1 MPSYPGP
8 TANLPGYTRR
18 SGRSG
23 TVWIDG
29 RMRGEVT
36 QVDWNV
42 NIAQIPVVIAGSW
55 RNEQK
60 PGGEDRAGTFSF
72 QDVDDHF
79 ALLVY
84 RFIVARRNGD
94 RSSAYFPEFSV
105 QTKLDDI
112 GAPQATV
119 WQLDGCQLFTY
130 SGGHDQAVD
139 LLQRQIP
146 FSFRDERPISAYE
159 YTDAGVSTFTG

>member
-1 MPSYPGP
+1 MPQYPGP

-23 TVWIDG
+23 TMWIDG
-29 RMRGEVT
+29 RMRGEVQ

-42 NIAQIPVVIAGSW
+42 NITQIPVIIAGAW
-55 RNEQK
+55 RTDQK
-60 PGGEDRAGTFSF
+60 PGGEERVGTFMI
-72 QDVDDHF
+72 QDIDDHW

-84 RFIVARRNGD
+84 NFIVARRNGD
-94 RSSAYFPEFSV
+94 RSAASFPVFSV

-130 SGGHDQAVD
+130 TGGFDQSVD
-139 LLQRQIP
+139 LLTRQIP
-146 FSFRDERPISAYE
+146 FTFTSERPLSAYE
-159 YTDAGVSTFTG
+159 YVDSGIQTTQD

>member
-1 MPSYPGP
+1 MPAYPGP

-29 RMRGEVT
+29 RMRGEIT

-42 NIAQIPVVIAGSW
+42 NIAQIPVLIAGSW
-55 RNEQK
+55 RTDQK
-60 PGGEDRAGTFSF
+60 PGGEERVGTFSI

-94 RSSAYFPEFSV
+94 RSAATLPDFSI
-105 QTKLDDI
+105 QTKLNDI

-119 WQLDGCQLFTY
+119 WQLDGCTLFTY
-130 SGGHDQAVD
+130 TGGFDQATD

-146 FSFRDERPISAYE
+146 FSFRDETPLNAFER
-159 YTDAGVSTFTG
+159 TDGGIQVFNG

>member
-1 MPSYPGP
+1 MPAYPGP
-8 TANLPGYTRR
+8 TANLPGYARR

-23 TVWIDG
+23 TVWVDG
-29 RMRGEVT
+29 EMRGEVT

-42 NIAQIPVVIAGSW
+42 NITQIPVAISGSW

-60 PGGEDRAGTFSF
+60 PGAEDRVGTFSL
-72 QDVDDHF
+72 QDIDDHWS
-79 ALLVY
+79 LMVY
-84 RFIVARRNGD
+84 NFVVARRNGD
-94 RSSAYFPEFSV
+94 RSAAFFPMFTI

-119 WQLDGCQLFTY
+119 WQIEDCTLFTY
-130 SGGHDQAVD
+130 TGGFDQATD

-146 FSFRDERPISAYE
+146 FSFRDETPISAYE
-159 YTDAGVSTFTG
+159 YTDSGIAVTNG